1 MLELKKMKK
10 HGLLGMLLAI
20 GVGMGGLTTTSPVE
34 AQSKKKEEE
43 KAEPGTLKRVP
54 KLTPKGLDFR
64 QSPKKVYQVYDKAIE
79 KDYVKK
85 YKKVEPG
92 IQMQRLDYEKSQYKQ
107 AFRLSYLSLDNRPS
121 SLDGTNLTTEFTYGN
136 DEGVM
141 DIKRK
146 GKHRYLFFIKKK
158 LWNVVDVYKLGG
170 KSKWGTDYDEAVKRL
185 ESILDVPGKK
195 IEADPDNGQPYEMV
209 QWTDG
214 KLWLRGMNWGKEFA
228 ISYVDMGML
237 KKLTALRKKN
247 AERKK
252 DEIDPSVKSVLRT
265 PKDVSGKRPDDKKK
279 K

>member
-1 MLELKKMKK
+1 MKN
-10 HGLLGMLLAI
+10 HGLFGMLLAI
-20 GVGMGGLTTTSPVE
+20 CVGLGGLTTTSSVD
-34 AQSKKKEEE
+34 AQPSKKEAKKEDEA
-43 KAEPGTLKRVP
+43 KPGTLERVP
-54 KLTPKGLDFR
+54 ALRPKGLKFR
-64 QSPKKVYQVYDKAIE
+64 QSPKQVYQVYDKAIE

-85 YKKVEPG
+85 YKQVEPG
-92 IQMQRLDYEKSQYKQ
+92 IQMQRLDYEKSQVKQ

-141 DIKRK
+141 DIRRK
-146 GKHRYLFFIKKK
+146 GKHRYLFFIKKQ

-170 KSKWGTDYDEAVKRL
+170 KSKWGADYDSAVKRL
-185 ESILDVPGKK
+185 EKILGVEGKA

-214 KLWLRGMNWGKEFA
+214 KLWLRAMNWGKKFA

-247 AERKK
+247 AEKEK
-252 DEIDPSVKSVLRT
+252 DAIDPSVKSVLRT
-265 PKDVSGKRPDDKKK
+265 PKDASGKKDDKKK

>member
-1 MLELKKMKK
+1 MKN
-10 HGLLGMLLAI
+10 HGLFGMLLAMC
-20 GVGMGGLTTTSPVE
+20 VGMGGLTTTSYVD
-34 AQSKKKEEE
+34 AQPSKKDAKEE
-43 KAEPGTLKRVP
+43 KAKPGTLERVP
-54 KLTPKGLDFR
+54 ALTPKGLSFS

-79 KDYVKK
+79 KDYVSK

-92 IQMQRLDYEKSQYKQ
+92 IQMQRLDYEKSQFKQ

-146 GKHRYLFFIKKK
+146 GKHRYMFFIKKK

-170 KSKWGTDYDEAVKRL
+170 SSKWGTDYDAAVKRL
-185 ESILDVPGKK
+185 EKILGVEGKPIK
-195 IEADPDNGQPYEMV
+195 ADPDNGQPYDMV

-214 KLWLRGMNWGKEFA
+214 KLWLRAMNWDKQFA

-237 KKLTALRKKN
+237 KQLTALRKKN
-247 AERKK
+247 AEKEK
-252 DEIDPSVKSVLRT
+252 DAIDPSVKSVLRT
-265 PKDVSGKRPDDKKK
+265 PKDTSGKTGDDKKK
-279 K
+279 